1 MKREL
6 PMIKLYH
13 GTNQSSALS
22 ITNDGID
29 LSKSK
34 RFLDFGPGFYM
45 TDNIRKAEKWAKRKS
60 EVLNRRYMLSE
71 TPYIVTI
78 NIDDAMFNSL
88 KCKKFETRNNEWA
101 YFIIANRIGSVEIA
115 SQLNLLNHN
124 LDSKYD
130 VVIGEIADGSISDK
144 AFKIRENINEFNS
157 FSLNDLLPDNGMY
170 YGKQFSLH
178 TNFALS
184 CIISIKCDILI

>member
-22 ITNDGID
+22 IINDGID

-34 RFLDFGPGFYM
+34 KFLDFGPGFYM
-45 TDNIRKAEKWAKRKS
+45 TDNIKKAENWARRKAYILNKRH
-60 EVLNRRYMLSE
+60 MLSE
-71 TPYIVTI
+71 KSCIVTI
-78 NIDDAMFNSL
+78 NIDDVMFNSL
-88 KCKKFETRNNEWA
+88 KCKKFETRNSEWA
-101 YFIIANRIGSVEIA
+101 YFIMVNRIGSIETA
-115 SQLNLLNHN
+115 NQLNLSNHN
-124 LDSKYD
+124 LDAKYD